1 LAAPSPVAIAARD
14 GFSPLD
20 WATLSA
26 VALMWGS
33 SFLLI
38 DLGVAHLE
46 PALVAWLRLAFG
58 AATLGLVPAAR
69 RRVPRSEWRPIALLA
84 LVWMAVPFV
93 LFPIAQQ
100 WIESSLAG
108 MINAAAPLFTAVVAG
123 MLARELPGA
132 RRAAGLFVGFAGVVA
147 ITVPQLGGA
156 ESTALG
162 VGLVVA
168 ATACYGIAL
177 NLTGPLQQRNGALPV
192 IWRAQVVALVLVAP
206 AGIAAVPG
214 SEMDLGSLAAVAV
227 LGALGT
233 ALAFVLMSDLVGRV
247 GSTRASVTIYFL
259 PVVAIVL
266 GALFLDESIET
277 SAILG
282 TALVI
287 AGAAVVSRSR

>member
-1 LAAPSPVAIAARD
+1 
-14 GFSPLD
+14 
-20 WATLSA
+20 
-26 VALMWGS
+26 MWGS

-38 DLGVAHLE
+38 DLAVAHLE

-69 RRVPRSEWRPIALLA
+69 REVPRSEWGAIALLA

-123 MLARELPGA
+123 LLARELPGA
-132 RRAAGLFVGFAGVVA
+132 RRAAGLVVGFAGVVA

-156 ESTALG
+156 ESTTLG

-168 ATACYGIAL
+168 ATACYGLAL
-177 NLTGPLQQRNGALPV
+177 NLTGPLQQRNGGLPV
-192 IWRAQVVALVLVAP
+192 IWRAQLVALVLVAP

-214 SEMDLGSLAAVAV
+214 SEMDVGSLAAVAV

-233 ALAFVLMSDLVGRV
+233 ALAFVLMSELVGRV

-266 GALFLDESIET
+266 GAVFLDESIET

>member
-1 LAAPSPVAIAARD
+1 MAAPSPVAIASRD
-14 GFSPLD
+14 GFRPLD
-20 WATLSA
+20 WATLAA

-38 DLGVAHLE
+38 DIGVEHLE

-58 AATLGLVPAAR
+58 AATLALVPAAR
-69 RRVPRSEWRPIALLA
+69 RAVPRSEWGGIALLG
-84 LVWMAVPFV
+84 LVWMAAPFV
-93 LFPIAQQ
+93 LFPVAQQ

-108 MINAAAPLFTAVVAG
+108 MINAAVPLFTAVVAG
-123 MLARELPGA
+123 LLARQLPGA
-132 RRAAGLFVGFAGVVA
+132 RRAAGLAVGFLGVVA

-156 ESTALG
+156 ESTARG
-162 VGLVVA
+162 VGLVVL
-168 ATACYGIAL
+168 ATALYGVAL

-206 AGIAAVPG
+206 AGIAGVPG
-214 SEMDLGSLAAVAV
+214 STFDVGSIAAVAV

-233 ALAFVLMSDLVGRV
+233 ALAFVLMSELVGRV

-266 GALFLDESIET
+266 GAAFLEESIEP
-277 SAILG
+277 AAMLG